1 MTPLSATALVMLSEL
16 MRAEPELAAGAVPII
31 LASIAVL
38 ELIGPIAVQFALR
51 LAGELP
57 PAPTRRQRKEAKE

>member
-1 MTPLSATALVMLSEL
+1 
-16 MRAEPELAAGAVPII
+16 VPII

-57 PAPTRRQRKEAKE
+57 PAPKRAARSNNNKEAGR

>member
-1 MTPLSATALVMLSEL
+1 M
-16 MRAEPELAAGAVPII
+16 
-31 LASIAVL
+31 L

-57 PAPTRRQRKEAKE
+57 PAPKRARSNKEAS

>member
-1 MTPLSATALVMLSEL
+1 MLSEL
-16 MRAEPELAAGAVPII
+16 MRAEALLASGAVPII
-31 LASIAVL
+31 LASIAAL

-57 PAPTRRQRKEAKE
+57 PAPRPVRKSKEAGE

>member
-1 MTPLSATALVMLSEL
+1 MLSEL
-16 MRAEPELAAGAVPII
+16 MRAEPQLTAGAVPII

-57 PAPTRRQRKEAKE
+57 PSPRRVRKNKEAAE